1 MKHRARH
8 RVIAR
13 TLVLSL
19 QLLAAHPRR
28 TALSLSGLL
37 VCVSTLI
44 VMSAVGKGAERRVLE
59 QLRSMG
65 TNLLIVIAA
74 PAPRVLGRP
83 RQVPVYTALAAAEA
97 DAIMRESALAVAA
110 APAVSRPQV
119 VRSEGLNTLTVLT
132 GTTPDGLRIR
142 HMRAGSGRLF
152 DEDDER
158 EHRRVALLG
167 RTVAKNLFGAG
178 DPIGRAIRIGRIP
191 FDVIGVTEPL
201 GTDPGGVDHDDQV
214 VIPLAT
220 ALRRVL
226 NIPYVHHILVQAP
239 GSNDLE
245 RLEQEVRNILHGRL
259 AVRSGTTVPFI
270 IQNQAVLLRTERG
283 AARALN
289 QLTTGVAVLAA
300 VLGGIG
306 IVGVMLMSVRE
317 RTREIGL
324 RRALGARR
332 RDIGRQFVLE
342 SAILATLGGFAGVA
356 TGLAASVIAMMFGSW
371 DLVVTWPP
379 ATLALFGSAVLG
391 LVVGTIPAARAAR
404 LEPVDALRAD

>member
-1 MKHRARH
+1 
-8 RVIAR
+8 VIAR